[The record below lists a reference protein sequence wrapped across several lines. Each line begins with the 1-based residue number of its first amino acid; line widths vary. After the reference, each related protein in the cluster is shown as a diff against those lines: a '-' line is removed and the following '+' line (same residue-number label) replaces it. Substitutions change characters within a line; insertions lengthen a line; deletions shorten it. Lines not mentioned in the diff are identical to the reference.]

1 MSRRIED
8 GMTKFQR
15 YRARYKNRG
24 MKLVHLWIPDPT
36 ASGFTEE
43 AARQARV
50 LQDAPEEKEALD
62 FIEAVADFDP

>member
-15 YRARYKNRG
+15 YRVRYKNRG
-24 MKLVHLWIPDPT
+24 MKLVRLWVPDPT
-36 ASGFTEE
+36 ALGFAEE
-43 AARQARV
+43 AARQAR
-50 LQDAPEEKEALD
+50 LLRSAPEEKEALD

>member
-15 YRARYKNRG
+15 YRARHKNRG
-24 MKLVHLWIPDPT
+24 MKLVRLWVPDPT
-36 ASGFTEE
+36 APGFTEE

-50 LQDAPEEKEALD
+50 LRGAPEEEEALD
-62 FIEAVADFDP
+62 FIETVADFHP